1 MASLI
6 GQTVSHYKI
15 LEHIGGGGMGVV
27 YRAEDTRLKRTVALK
42 FLSPELTRDEIAH
55 DRFIHEAQAASAIQH
70 SNICVVYD
78 IDQTDDGQMFI
89 AMELLEGETLKKK
102 IEHGPLRID
111 EAIGVAM
118 QIAQG
123 LQKAHERS
131 IVHRDIKPANIM
143 LTVDGVAKIVDF
155 GLAKLAGQAQLTK
168 VGTTLGTAAYM
179 SPEQTSGQDTDH
191 RTDIWALGVML
202 YEMVTGQLPF
212 KSEYEQGVVYSILN
226 ETPQS
231 IAGLRSNVPQELEH
245 IVQSCLAKK
254 TADRYQQMTD
264 VLADLQALKQ
274 RLDYGDS
281 QRSRVRTAPLRR
293 TRAYLYGAGVV
304 VLASL
309 VWYFLLQTKTA
320 SINKKSIAVLPFTN
334 LSERKEDEY
343 FSDGITEDIL
353 TQLSKIA
360 DLRVISR
367 TSVMPY
373 KGTKKTIREIGTELN
388 VATILEGSVRRAES
402 QVRIV
407 AQLID
412 AHNDEHLWAE
422 TYDKEFTHIFA
433 IQSDVAEK
441 IARALKAKLSPVEKA
456 RIEKTPTLN
465 MTAYEYYLRGRDC
478 YYHYIK
484 QDNETAISLF
494 KNALALD
501 PNYAL
506 AWAGLGDAY
515 AQRFGRFA
523 YGIFWLDSAITASNE
538 AIALDPNSSEGF
550 KALGTAYFYQ
560 GWLSKALEAFRQ
572 AVEHNPNYFPAMANV
587 GLLYYER
594 GALDE
599 APYWLKKALM
609 LSPNFAYTYCYIGE
623 TYRQLDKPLEAE
635 EWLNRA
641 IKVQP
646 DYYESYCYLALLYR
660 GKGQDQQAMK
670 QIEKQLAL
678 APIDVR
684 SLEWAARFTEY
695 RNNLSAAK
703 QYYQRARQENVSFE
717 TDPRSLSAIGL
728 GHILLKEGQQQEA
741 YKLLDLALS
750 ARQKAI
756 EAGSEYGETFYYTA
770 AIYAIRNQK
779 SEAYTWLQKAIERGW
794 RDYRTTLRDPWFEKL
809 RSDDRFK
816 QMMAQV
822 KKQVDEMRSRVEKIE
837 KE

>member
-1 MASLI
+1 M
-6 GQTVSHYKI
+6 QYK
-15 LEHIGGGGMGVV
+15 V
-27 YRAEDTRLKRTVALK
+27 T
-42 FLSPELTRDEIAH
+42 
-55 DRFIHEAQAASAIQH
+55 
-70 SNICVVYD
+70 
-78 IDQTDDGQMFI
+78 
-89 AMELLEGETLKKK
+89 
-102 IEHGPLRID
+102 
-111 EAIGVAM
+111 
-118 QIAQG
+118 
-123 LQKAHERS
+123 QKS
-131 IVHRDIKPANIM
+131 
-143 LTVDGVAKIVDF
+143 
-155 GLAKLAGQAQLTK
+155 
-168 VGTTLGTAAYM
+168 
-179 SPEQTSGQDTDH
+179 
-191 RTDIWALGVML
+191 
-202 YEMVTGQLPF
+202 
-212 KSEYEQGVVYSILN
+212 
-226 ETPQS
+226 
-231 IAGLRSNVPQELEH
+231 
-245 IVQSCLAKK
+245 
-254 TADRYQQMTD
+254 
-264 VLADLQALKQ
+264 
-274 RLDYGDS
+274 
-281 QRSRVRTAPLRR
+281 
-293 TRAYLYGAGVV
+293 
-304 VLASL
+304 
-309 VWYFLLQTKTA
+309 
-320 SINKKSIAVLPFTN
+320 
-334 LSERKEDEY
+334 
-343 FSDGITEDIL
+343 
-353 TQLSKIA
+353 
-360 DLRVISR
+360 
-367 TSVMPY
+367 
-373 KGTKKTIREIGTELN
+373 IREIGKELN
-388 VATILEGSVRRAES
+388 VATILEGSVRRAEN

-441 IARALKAKLSPVEKA
+441 IAQALKAKLSPIEKA

-465 MTAYEYYLRGRDC
+465 MTAYEYYLRGRDY

-560 GWLSKALEAFRQ
+560 GWLSKAHEAFRQ

-599 APYWLKKALM
+599 ASYWLKKALM
-609 LSPNFAYTYCYIGE
+609 LSPTFAYTYCYIGE

-635 EWLNRA
+635 EWLNKA
-641 IKVQP
+641 IEVQP
-646 DYYESYCYLALLYR
+646 GYYESYCFLALLYR
-660 GKGQDQQAMK
+660 GEGQDQQAMK

-678 APIDVR
+678 APLDVR
-684 SLEWAARFTEY
+684 SLEWAARITEY

-703 QYYQRARQENVSFE
+703 QYYQRARQENASFE
-717 TDPRSLSAIGL
+717 MDPRSLSAIGL

-756 EAGSEYGETFYYTA
+756 EAGSEWGETFYYTA

-779 SEAYTWLQKAIERGW
+779 SEAYTWLQKAIDAGW
-794 RDYRTTLRDPWFEKL
+794 RDYRTTERDPWFENL
-809 RSDDRFK
+809 RDDGQFK
-816 QMMAQV
+816 QMMAHV
-822 KKQVDEMRSRVEKIE
+822 KKLVAEMRKRMEEME